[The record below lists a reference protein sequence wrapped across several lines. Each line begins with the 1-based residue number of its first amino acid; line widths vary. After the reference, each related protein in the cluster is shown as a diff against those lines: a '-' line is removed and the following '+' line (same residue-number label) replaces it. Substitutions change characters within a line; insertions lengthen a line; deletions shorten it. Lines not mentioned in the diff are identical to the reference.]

1 MAFVKFILA
10 VWRGRL
16 PYTAVRC
23 RFNHRRAKCF
33 LARNGELPENRI
45 KWCCGLV
52 LLFFSLGGPAVA
64 QKIDFISVPRATV
77 EERLR
82 QFSDKNSVRKERLQG
97 IFEAAGCRDGL
108 AEQKVKR
115 SRLPNVICML
125 PGQTDSMIIVGA
137 HFDLMGGGDG
147 VVDNWSGASLL
158 PSLFESLVASNR
170 RHTFMFIG
178 YTDEEKGL
186 VGSDFHARA
195 LTVEERKRT
204 RAMINLDCL
213 GLSPTKVW
221 VTISDRALV
230 DALDR
235 VARGMK
241 LPVDGVNV
249 DNVGQ
254 ADSQSYIR
262 LKIPTVT
269 IHSITQETFPILHSS
284 RDRIK
289 AIDLDAYYDTY
300 RLLAAYLVYLDLTL
314 A

>member
-1 MAFVKFILA
+1 MN
-10 VWRGRL
+10 
-16 PYTAVRC
+16 Y
-23 RFNHRRAKCF
+23 
-33 LARNGELPENRI
+33 I
-45 KWCCGLV
+45 KGCSGSV
-52 LLFFSLGGPAVA
+52 LLFFLLGGPAVA
-64 QKIDFISVPRATV
+64 QNAEFIPVPRATV

-82 QFSDKNSVRKERLQG
+82 QFSNKNSVRKERLQA

-115 SRLPNVICML
+115 LRQPNVICLL
-125 PGQTDSMIIVGA
+125 PGQTDSIIIVGA
-137 HFDLMGGGDG
+137 HFDLAGNGDG

-158 PSLFESLVASNR
+158 PSLFESLIASNR

-178 YTDEEKGL
+178 YAGEEIGL
-186 VGSDFHARA
+186 VGSNFHARGLSA
-195 LTVEERKRT
+195 EERKRT

-230 DALDR
+230 DALNG
-235 VARGMK
+235 VAQGMK
-241 LPVDGVNV
+241 LPLDGVNA
-249 DNVGQ
+249 DKVGQ

-262 LKIPTVT
+262 LKIPTIT

-284 RDRIK
+284 RDRIT

-300 RLLAAYLVYLDLTL
+300 RLMAAYLAYLDVTL
-314 A
+314 E